1 MCSLRKLLNNVIYQE
16 MGDSGKGG
24 SKAAEG
30 SDRSPEDSVGG
41 PHPTTVPE
49 TQRKPGQAR
58 WSEDLQGFH

>member
-49 TQRKPGQAR
+49 TQRKPGQA
-58 WSEDLQGFH
+58 